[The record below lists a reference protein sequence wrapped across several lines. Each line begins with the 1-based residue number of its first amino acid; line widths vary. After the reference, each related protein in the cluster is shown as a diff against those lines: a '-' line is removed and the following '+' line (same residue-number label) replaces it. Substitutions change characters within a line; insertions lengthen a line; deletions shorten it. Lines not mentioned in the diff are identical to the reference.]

1 MNRNLLL
8 LISSQIFGFTAA
20 NVTVFLSGI
29 IGSQL
34 SPIKSLATFPPSIY
48 VVGIAISTIF
58 AAKVMSIIGR
68 RLGFVL
74 ASIGSSLACLLAA
87 YSIFINSF
95 IIFSFSCFLLGTGM
109 AFIHQYRF
117 AAAETVEKDKA
128 PKAVSMLLL
137 AGIVSAF
144 IGITLANKTKD
155 LISDHVYVGSYIA
168 LACLTIMPAIFL
180 SFYKNSKIIDKN
192 NSTYSNV
199 RTYKEFVSDPKFLQ
213 AMVAA
218 TFGYVVMAFLMTAT
232 PISMHYV
239 HKLSVDKVGL
249 VIQFH
254 VLGMFLPSL
263 FTGNLIKRFGF
274 SNIMYMGVF
283 FYASTI
289 SLSLFEP
296 TFINYFASL
305 IFLGIGWNF
314 LYISGTSLLVTTY
327 NEQEK
332 FKNLLSKLMEH
343 EIVQMLTESDTPD
356 VDPAPNK
363 STGINVLEELA
374 VKFSFNEL
382 FNKIQIIKIIT
393 ITNNN
398 IILFV
403 SILY

>member
-1 MNRNLLL
+1 MGYVYGWQVYVLMNRNLSL
-8 LISSQIFGFTAA
+8 LISSQVFGFTAA

-34 SPIKSLATFPPSIY
+34 STIKSLATFPPSIY

-74 ASIGSSLACLLAA
+74 ASIGSSLACLFAA

-180 SFYKNSKIIDKN
+180 SFYKNSKITNKN

-199 RTYKEFVSDPKFLQ
+199 RTYKEFVSDPKYLQ

-274 SNIMYMGVF
+274 SNIMYTGVF
-283 FYASTI
+283 FYALTI

-332 FKNLLSKLMEH
+332 FKAQGFNDLIVFSATAIGSLSAGILISLLSWK
-343 EIVQMLTESDTPD
+343 IVNFMCIPFL
-356 VDPAPNK
+356 
-363 STGINVLEELA
+363 I
-374 VKFSFNEL
+374 
-382 FNKIQIIKIIT
+382 
-393 ITNNN
+393 

-403 SILY
+403 ILRADIKKAPAN

>member
-1 MNRNLLL
+1 MNRNLFL
-8 LISSQIFGFTAA
+8 LISSQVFGFTAA

-58 AAKVMSIIGR
+58 AAKIMSIIGR

-74 ASIGSSLACLLAA
+74 ASIGSSLACLIAA
-87 YSIFINSF
+87 YSIFIDSF
-95 IIFSFSCFLLGTGM
+95 IIFSFSCFMLGTGM

-117 AAAETVEKDKA
+117 AAAETVEKEKA
-128 PKAVSMLLL
+128 PKAVSKLLL

-155 LISDHVYVGSYIA
+155 LIGDHVYVGSYIA

-180 SFYKNSKIIDKN
+180 SFYKNSNITNKN
-192 NSTYSNV
+192 ISINNDV
-199 RTYKEFVSDPKFLQ
+199 RTYREFVSDPKFLQ
-213 AMVAA
+213 AMMAA

-254 VLGMFLPSL
+254 VLGTFLPSL

-283 FYASTI
+283 FYALTI

-296 TFINYFASL
+296 TFINYFTSL
-305 IFLGIGWNF
+305 IFLGMGWNF

-327 NEQEK
+327 NEHEK
-332 FKNLLSKLMEH
+332 FKAQGFNDLIVFSATAIGSLSAGILISLLSW
-343 EIVQMLTESDTPD
+343 
-356 VDPAPNK
+356 
-363 STGINVLEELA
+363 
-374 VKFSFNEL
+374 
-382 FNKIQIIKIIT
+382 KIINFMC
-393 ITNNN
+393 IPFL
-398 IILFV
+398 IL
-403 SILY
+403 ILYSIIRADFKKSI

>member
-1 MNRNLLL
+1 MGYVYGWQVYVLMNRNLSL
-8 LISSQIFGFTAA
+8 LISSQVFGFTAA

-34 SPIKSLATFPPSIY
+34 STIKSLATFPPSIY

-180 SFYKNSKIIDKN
+180 SFYKNSKITNKN

-274 SNIMYMGVF
+274 SNIMYTGVF
-283 FYASTI
+283 FYALTI

-332 FKNLLSKLMEH
+332 FKAQGFNDLIVFSATAIGSLSAGILISLLSWK
-343 EIVQMLTESDTPD
+343 IVNFMCIPFL
-356 VDPAPNK
+356 
-363 STGINVLEELA
+363 I
-374 VKFSFNEL
+374 
-382 FNKIQIIKIIT
+382 
-393 ITNNN
+393 
-398 IILFV
+398 IILFI
-403 SILY
+403 ILRADIKKAPAN

>member
-1 MNRNLLL
+1 MNRNLSL
-8 LISSQIFGFTAA
+8 LISSQVFGFTAA

-34 SPIKSLATFPPSIY
+34 STIKSLATFPPSIY

-68 RLGFVL
+68 SLGFVL

-180 SFYKNSKIIDKN
+180 SFYKNSKITNKN
-192 NSTYSNV
+192 NLTYSNV

-283 FYASTI
+283 FYALTI

-296 TFINYFASL
+296 SFINYFTSL

-332 FKNLLSKLMEH
+332 FKAQGFNDLIVFSATAIGSLSAGILISLLSWK
-343 EIVQMLTESDTPD
+343 IVNFMCIPFL
-356 VDPAPNK
+356 
-363 STGINVLEELA
+363 I
-374 VKFSFNEL
+374 
-382 FNKIQIIKIIT
+382 
-393 ITNNN
+393 

-403 SILY
+403 ILRADIKKAPAN

>member
-1 MNRNLLL
+1 MNRNLSL
-8 LISSQIFGFTAA
+8 LISSQVFGFTAA

-34 SPIKSLATFPPSIY
+34 STIKSLATFPPSIY

-95 IIFSFSCFLLGTGM
+95 VIFSFSCFLLGTGM

-180 SFYKNSKIIDKN
+180 SFYKNSKITNEN

-283 FYASTI
+283 FYALTI

-296 TFINYFASL
+296 TFINYFTSL

-332 FKNLLSKLMEH
+332 FKAQGFNDLIVFSATAIGSLSAGILISLLSWK
-343 EIVQMLTESDTPD
+343 IVNFMCIPFL
-356 VDPAPNK
+356 
-363 STGINVLEELA
+363 I
-374 VKFSFNEL
+374 
-382 FNKIQIIKIIT
+382 
-393 ITNNN
+393 

-403 SILY
+403 ILRADIKKAPAN

>member
-1 MNRNLLL
+1 MNRNLSL
-8 LISSQIFGFTAA
+8 LISSQVFGFTAA

-34 SPIKSLATFPPSIY
+34 STIKSLATFPPSIY

-180 SFYKNSKIIDKN
+180 SFYKNSKITNKN

-274 SNIMYMGVF
+274 SNIMYIGVF
-283 FYASTI
+283 FYALTI

-332 FKNLLSKLMEH
+332 FKAQGFNDLIVFSATAIGSLSAGILISLLSWK
-343 EIVQMLTESDTPD
+343 IVNFMCIPFL
-356 VDPAPNK
+356 
-363 STGINVLEELA
+363 I
-374 VKFSFNEL
+374 
-382 FNKIQIIKIIT
+382 
-393 ITNNN
+393 

-403 SILY
+403 ILRADIKKAPAN

>member
-1 MNRNLLL
+1 MNRNLSL
-8 LISSQIFGFTAA
+8 LISSQVFGFTAA

-34 SPIKSLATFPPSIY
+34 STIKSLATFPPSVY

-58 AAKVMSIIGR
+58 AAKAMSIIGR

-180 SFYKNSKIIDKN
+180 SFYKNSKINNKN

-283 FYASTI
+283 FYALTI

-332 FKNLLSKLMEH
+332 FKAQGFNDLIVFTATAIGSLSAGILISLLSWKTVNFMCIPFL
-343 EIVQMLTESDTPD
+343 I
-356 VDPAPNK
+356 
-363 STGINVLEELA
+363 
-374 VKFSFNEL
+374 
-382 FNKIQIIKIIT
+382 
-393 ITNNN
+393 

-403 SILY
+403 ILRADIKKAPAN

>member
-1 MNRNLLL
+1 MNRNLSL
-8 LISSQIFGFTAA
+8 LISSQVFGFTAA

-34 SPIKSLATFPPSIY
+34 STIKSLATFPPSIY

-95 IIFSFSCFLLGTGM
+95 IIFSFSYFLLGTGM

-117 AAAETVEKDKA
+117 AAAETVEQDKA

-180 SFYKNSKIIDKN
+180 SFYKNSKITNKN
-192 NSTYSNV
+192 TSTNNKV
-199 RTYKEFVSDPKFLQ
+199 RTYRELVLDPKFLQ

-283 FYASTI
+283 FYALTI

-332 FKNLLSKLMEH
+332 FKAQGFNDLIVFSATAIGSLSAGILISLLSWK
-343 EIVQMLTESDTPD
+343 IVNFMCIPFL
-356 VDPAPNK
+356 
-363 STGINVLEELA
+363 I
-374 VKFSFNEL
+374 
-382 FNKIQIIKIIT
+382 
-393 ITNNN
+393 

-403 SILY
+403 ILRADIKKAPAN

>member
-1 MNRNLLL
+1 MNKNLSL
-8 LISSQIFGFTAA
+8 LISSQVFGFTAA

-34 SPIKSLATFPPSIY
+34 STIKSLATFPPSIY

-87 YSIFINSF
+87 YSIFIDSF

-155 LISDHVYVGSYIA
+155 LISDHIYVGSYIA

-180 SFYKNSKIIDKN
+180 TFYKNSKITNKN
-192 NSTYSNV
+192 NLTYSNV

-283 FYASTI
+283 FYALTI

-305 IFLGIGWNF
+305 ICLGIGWNF

-332 FKNLLSKLMEH
+332 FKAQGFNDLIVFSATAIGSLSAGILISLLSWK
-343 EIVQMLTESDTPD
+343 IVNFMCIPFL
-356 VDPAPNK
+356 
-363 STGINVLEELA
+363 I
-374 VKFSFNEL
+374 
-382 FNKIQIIKIIT
+382 
-393 ITNNN
+393 

-403 SILY
+403 ILRADIKKAPAN

>member
-1 MNRNLLL
+1 MNRNLSL
-8 LISSQIFGFTAA
+8 LISSQVFGFTAA

-34 SPIKSLATFPPSIY
+34 STIKSLATFPPSIY

-180 SFYKNSKIIDKN
+180 SFYKNSKITNKN

-283 FYASTI
+283 FYALTI

-332 FKNLLSKLMEH
+332 FKAQGFNDLIVFSATAIGSLSAGILISLLSWK
-343 EIVQMLTESDTPD
+343 IVNFMCIPFL
-356 VDPAPNK
+356 
-363 STGINVLEELA
+363 I
-374 VKFSFNEL
+374 
-382 FNKIQIIKIIT
+382 
-393 ITNNN
+393 

-403 SILY
+403 ILRADIKKAPAN

>member
-1 MNRNLLL
+1 MNRNLSL
-8 LISSQIFGFTAA
+8 LISSQVFGFTAA

-34 SPIKSLATFPPSIY
+34 STIKSLATFPPSIY

-180 SFYKNSKIIDKN
+180 SFYKNSKITNKN

-283 FYASTI
+283 FYALTI

-296 TFINYFASL
+296 TFINYFVSL

-314 LYISGTSLLVTTY
+314 LYISGTSLLVTAY

-332 FKNLLSKLMEH
+332 FKAQGFNDLIVFSATAIGSLSAGILISLLSWK
-343 EIVQMLTESDTPD
+343 IVNFMCIPFL
-356 VDPAPNK
+356 
-363 STGINVLEELA
+363 I
-374 VKFSFNEL
+374 
-382 FNKIQIIKIIT
+382 
-393 ITNNN
+393 

-403 SILY
+403 ILRADIKKAPAN

>member
-1 MNRNLLL
+1 MNRNLSL
-8 LISSQIFGFTAA
+8 LISSQVFGFTAA

-34 SPIKSLATFPPSIY
+34 STIKSLATFPPSIY

-180 SFYKNSKIIDKN
+180 SFYKNSKITNKN

-199 RTYKEFVSDPKFLQ
+199 RTYKQFVSDPKFLQ

-274 SNIMYMGVF
+274 SNIMYTGVF
-283 FYASTI
+283 FYALTI

-332 FKNLLSKLMEH
+332 FKAQGFNDLIVFSATAIGSLSAGILISLLSWK
-343 EIVQMLTESDTPD
+343 IVNFMCIPFL
-356 VDPAPNK
+356 
-363 STGINVLEELA
+363 I
-374 VKFSFNEL
+374 
-382 FNKIQIIKIIT
+382 
-393 ITNNN
+393 

-403 SILY
+403 ILRADIKKAPAN

>member
-1 MNRNLLL
+1 MNKNLSL
-8 LISSQIFGFTAA
+8 LISSQVFGFTAA

-34 SPIKSLATFPPSIY
+34 STIKSLATFPPSIY

-155 LISDHVYVGSYIA
+155 LISDHIYVGSYIA

-180 SFYKNSKIIDKN
+180 TFYKNSKITNKN
-192 NSTYSNV
+192 NLTYSNV

-283 FYASTI
+283 FYALTI

-332 FKNLLSKLMEH
+332 FKAQGFNDLIVFSATAIGSLSAGILISLLSWK
-343 EIVQMLTESDTPD
+343 IVNFMCIPFL
-356 VDPAPNK
+356 
-363 STGINVLEELA
+363 I
-374 VKFSFNEL
+374 
-382 FNKIQIIKIIT
+382 
-393 ITNNN
+393 

-403 SILY
+403 ILRADIKKAPAN

>member
-1 MNRNLLL
+1 MNRNLSL
-8 LISSQIFGFTAA
+8 LISSQVFGFTAA

-34 SPIKSLATFPPSIY
+34 STIKSLATFPPSIY

-74 ASIGSSLACLLAA
+74 ASIGSSLACLFAA

-180 SFYKNSKIIDKN
+180 SFYKNSKITNKN

-274 SNIMYMGVF
+274 SNIMYTGVF
-283 FYASTI
+283 FYALTI

-332 FKNLLSKLMEH
+332 FKAQGFNDLIVFSATAIGSLSAGILISLLSWK
-343 EIVQMLTESDTPD
+343 IVNFMCIPFL
-356 VDPAPNK
+356 
-363 STGINVLEELA
+363 I
-374 VKFSFNEL
+374 
-382 FNKIQIIKIIT
+382 
-393 ITNNN
+393 

-403 SILY
+403 ILRADIKKAPAN

>member
-8 LISSQIFGFTAA
+8 LISSQVFGFTAA

-58 AAKVMSIIGR
+58 AAKIMSIIGR

-74 ASIGSSLACLLAA
+74 ASIGSSLACLIAA
-87 YSIFINSF
+87 YSIFIDSF
-95 IIFSFSCFLLGTGM
+95 IIFSFSCFMLGTGM

-117 AAAETVEKDKA
+117 AAAETVEKEKA

-155 LISDHVYVGSYIA
+155 LIGDHVYVGSYIA

-180 SFYKNSKIIDKN
+180 SFYKNSKITKKN
-192 NSTYSNV
+192 ISINNDV
-199 RTYKEFVSDPKFLQ
+199 RTYREFVSDRKFLQ
-213 AMVAA
+213 AMMAA

-239 HKLSVDKVGL
+239 HKLSIDKVGL

-283 FYASTI
+283 FYALTI

-296 TFINYFASL
+296 TFINYFTSL
-305 IFLGIGWNF
+305 IFLGMGWNF

-327 NEQEK
+327 NEHEK
-332 FKNLLSKLMEH
+332 FKAQGFNDLIVFSATAIGSLSAGILISLLSW
-343 EIVQMLTESDTPD
+343 
-356 VDPAPNK
+356 
-363 STGINVLEELA
+363 
-374 VKFSFNEL
+374 
-382 FNKIQIIKIIT
+382 KIINFMC
-393 ITNNN
+393 IPFL
-398 IILFV
+398 IL
-403 SILY
+403 ILYSIIRADFKKSI

>member
-1 MNRNLLL
+1 MNRNLSL

-34 SPIKSLATFPPSIY
+34 STIKSLATFPPSIY

-180 SFYKNSKIIDKN
+180 SFYKNSKITNKN

-283 FYASTI
+283 FYALTI

-332 FKNLLSKLMEH
+332 FKAQGFNDLIVFSATAIGSLSAGILISLLSWK
-343 EIVQMLTESDTPD
+343 IVNFMCIPFL
-356 VDPAPNK
+356 
-363 STGINVLEELA
+363 I
-374 VKFSFNEL
+374 
-382 FNKIQIIKIIT
+382 
-393 ITNNN
+393 

-403 SILY
+403 ILRADIKKAPAN

>member
-1 MNRNLLL
+1 MNRNLSL
-8 LISSQIFGFTAA
+8 LISSQVFGFTAA

-34 SPIKSLATFPPSIY
+34 STIKSLATFPPSIY

-180 SFYKNSKIIDKN
+180 SFYKNLKITNKN

-199 RTYKEFVSDPKFLQ
+199 RAYKEFVSDPKFLQ

-239 HKLSVDKVGL
+239 HKLSVDKVGS

-274 SNIMYMGVF
+274 SNIMYTGVF
-283 FYASTI
+283 FYALTI

-332 FKNLLSKLMEH
+332 FKAQGFNDLIVFSATAIGSLSAGILISLLSWK
-343 EIVQMLTESDTPD
+343 IVNFMCIPFL
-356 VDPAPNK
+356 
-363 STGINVLEELA
+363 I
-374 VKFSFNEL
+374 
-382 FNKIQIIKIIT
+382 
-393 ITNNN
+393 

-403 SILY
+403 ILRADIKKAPAN

>member
-1 MNRNLLL
+1 MNRNLSL
-8 LISSQIFGFTAA
+8 LISSQVFGFTAA

-34 SPIKSLATFPPSIY
+34 STIKSLATFPPSIY

-74 ASIGSSLACLLAA
+74 ASIGSSSACLLAA

-180 SFYKNSKIIDKN
+180 SFYKNSKITNKN

-274 SNIMYMGVF
+274 SNIMYTGVF
-283 FYASTI
+283 FYTLTI

-332 FKNLLSKLMEH
+332 FKAQGFNDLIIFSATAIGSLSAGILISLLSWK
-343 EIVQMLTESDTPD
+343 IVNFMCIPFL
-356 VDPAPNK
+356 
-363 STGINVLEELA
+363 I
-374 VKFSFNEL
+374 
-382 FNKIQIIKIIT
+382 
-393 ITNNN
+393 

-403 SILY
+403 IFRADIKKAPAN

>member
-1 MNRNLLL
+1 MNRNLSL
-8 LISSQIFGFTAA
+8 LISSQVFGFTAA

-34 SPIKSLATFPPSIY
+34 STIKSLATFPPSIY

-74 ASIGSSLACLLAA
+74 ASIGSSLACLFAA

-180 SFYKNSKIIDKN
+180 SFYKNSKITNKN
-192 NSTYSNV
+192 NSIHSNV

-274 SNIMYMGVF
+274 SNIMYTGVF
-283 FYASTI
+283 FYALTI

-332 FKNLLSKLMEH
+332 FKAQGFNDLIVFSATAIGSLSAGILISLLSWK
-343 EIVQMLTESDTPD
+343 IVNFMCIPFL
-356 VDPAPNK
+356 
-363 STGINVLEELA
+363 
-374 VKFSFNEL
+374 
-382 FNKIQIIKIIT
+382 
-393 ITNNN
+393 
-398 IILFV
+398 IL
-403 SILY
+403 ILYSIIRADYKKNI

>member
-1 MNRNLLL
+1 MNRNLSL
-8 LISSQIFGFTAA
+8 LISSQVFGFTAA

-34 SPIKSLATFPPSIY
+34 STIKSLATFPPSIY

-155 LISDHVYVGSYIA
+155 IISDHVYVGSYIA

-180 SFYKNSKIIDKN
+180 SFYKNSKITNKN

-283 FYASTI
+283 FYALTI

-332 FKNLLSKLMEH
+332 FKAQGFNDLIVFSATAIGSLSAGILISLLSWK
-343 EIVQMLTESDTPD
+343 IVNFMCIPFL
-356 VDPAPNK
+356 
-363 STGINVLEELA
+363 I
-374 VKFSFNEL
+374 
-382 FNKIQIIKIIT
+382 
-393 ITNNN
+393 

-403 SILY
+403 ILRADIKKAPAN

>member
-1 MNRNLLL
+1 MNRNLSL
-8 LISSQIFGFTAA
+8 LISSQVFGFTAA

-34 SPIKSLATFPPSIY
+34 STIKSLATFPPSIY

-180 SFYKNSKIIDKN
+180 SFYKNSKITDKN

-283 FYASTI
+283 FYALTI

-332 FKNLLSKLMEH
+332 FKAQGFNDLIVFSATAIGSLSAGILISLLSWK
-343 EIVQMLTESDTPD
+343 IVNFMCIPFL
-356 VDPAPNK
+356 
-363 STGINVLEELA
+363 I
-374 VKFSFNEL
+374 
-382 FNKIQIIKIIT
+382 
-393 ITNNN
+393 

-403 SILY
+403 ILRADIKKAPAN

>member
-1 MNRNLLL
+1 MNRNLSL
-8 LISSQIFGFTAA
+8 LISSQVFGFTAA

-34 SPIKSLATFPPSIY
+34 STIKSLATFPPSIY

-155 LISDHVYVGSYIA
+155 LISDHVYVGSYIS

-180 SFYKNSKIIDKN
+180 SFYKNSKITNKN

-274 SNIMYMGVF
+274 SNIMYTGLF
-283 FYASTI
+283 FYALTI

-332 FKNLLSKLMEH
+332 FKAQGFNDLIVFSATAIGSLSAGILISLLSWK
-343 EIVQMLTESDTPD
+343 IVNFMCIPFL
-356 VDPAPNK
+356 
-363 STGINVLEELA
+363 I
-374 VKFSFNEL
+374 
-382 FNKIQIIKIIT
+382 
-393 ITNNN
+393 

-403 SILY
+403 ILRADIKKAPAN

>member
-1 MNRNLLL
+1 MNKNLSL
-8 LISSQIFGFTAA
+8 LISSQVFGFTAA

-34 SPIKSLATFPPSIY
+34 TTIKSLATFPPSIY

-155 LISDHVYVGSYIA
+155 LISDHIYVGSYIA

-180 SFYKNSKIIDKN
+180 TFYKNSKITNKN
-192 NSTYSNV
+192 NLTYSNV

-283 FYASTI
+283 FYALTI

-332 FKNLLSKLMEH
+332 FKAQGFNDLIVFSATAIGSLSAGILISLLSWK
-343 EIVQMLTESDTPD
+343 IVNFMCIPFL
-356 VDPAPNK
+356 
-363 STGINVLEELA
+363 I
-374 VKFSFNEL
+374 
-382 FNKIQIIKIIT
+382 
-393 ITNNN
+393 

-403 SILY
+403 ILRADIKKAPAN